1 MISKMK
7 SSAVLASLVAAF
19 VWPYISQAKA
29 EMGHPQ
35 GKTAATIKVGSQPKG
50 VAVSSDGKRAYVV
63 NSGENSVSVIDLG
76 SGTEI
81 TKVAVGE
88 SPYDVALS
96 PRGRAYVINNLSRDI
111 SVIDTRANTVVAIV
125 NLGWAPTALAVSPD
139 GNRVLVT
146 NGILDI
152 ARVADSSSIIDGSTG
167 ETVEKWP
174 VGGLDVTFS
183 PDGKLAYLGNY
194 PVSASTGN
202 LSIVEPGGKV
212 IAAVQLRDGLAP
224 LRITLSSD
232 GRRAYVLG
240 SNYLGEDISE
250 LDVIDTASGKIVN
263 SVSFEGRL
271 EQLDLALTPDGV
283 HLYLARTFE
292 NAIKIIDAESLQ
304 EVGSIEVDSPSY
316 ITFSADGKRAYA
328 TSIFSDSLIVI
339 E

>member
-1 MISKMK
+1 MRSKAILVFTAAALVW
-7 SSAVLASLVAAF
+7 SYVL
-19 VWPYISQAKA
+19 QAKA

-35 GKTAATIKVGSQPKG
+35 GRVAATIKVGSQPKG
-50 VAVSSDGKRAYVV
+50 VAVSSDGKIAYVV

-76 SGTEI
+76 NGAEI
-81 TKVAVGE
+81 TKVSVGE

-96 PRGRAYVINNLSRDI
+96 SKGRAYVINNLSRDLSI
-111 SVIDTRANTVVAIV
+111 IDTRTNVLEATVK
-125 NLGWAPTALAVSPD
+125 LDWAPTALAISPD
-139 GNRVLVT
+139 GSKVLAT

-152 ARVADSSSIIDGSTG
+152 ARVADSSAIIDETTG

-202 LSIVEPGGKV
+202 LGIVEPGGKV

-224 LRITLSSD
+224 LRIALSPD
-232 GRRAYVLG
+232 GRRAYVLA

-250 LDVIDTASGKIVN
+250 LNVIDTISNKIAN

-271 EQLDLALTPDGV
+271 EQLDLALTPDGE

-292 NAIKIIDAESLQ
+292 NTIKIIDAESLQ
-304 EVGSIEVDSPSY
+304 EVGAIEVDSPSY
-316 ITFSADGKRAYA
+316 ITFSADGKRAYV
-328 TSIFSDSLIVI
+328 TSTFSDSLMVI